1 MAFKKPTINKI
12 EADIAQLS
20 IYLRSTKKFGKTTLF
35 RDLILAKYGDPS
47 YGLLVGCGAEIGY
60 KMLDNLNTTQVSSWK
75 DLIELKKWLIEGKGI
90 EHNIKIVAFDTGD
103 QLVLL
108 ADKETIRQSNIEN
121 PNKLTKSI
129 RGAFSGY
136 TAGEKYSANN
146 LITPY
151 LTELQL
157 NGFGTWVIAHSKF
170 KTIRDKGSLD
180 EDGYQQLTSNL
191 GADYEA
197 AFGDCMDVCLTGVID
212 RDFNEKGEGDKKKRY
227 AVETVRKLYFRGT
240 PMIDAGGRFADG
252 AVPEYMVFDKPNM
265 GAEFLKIVEEG
276 MEKSK
281 TDFATTKTTA
291 KTPTPKPSTKK
302 PSVAND
308 PDDDL
313 LDKSKAVAESAEE
326 DEPAPTEDDIDIFEE
341 DEAST
346 DDDPMITLD
355 ADRMNV
361 IRAAFKSSSSDI
373 KAKVKVHLTA
383 YGNRL
388 VDTMSKHDI
397 DAIES
402 VLGLNEEV

>member
-1 MAFKKPTINKI
+1 MAFKKPEINKI
-12 EADIAQLS
+12 EADIAKLS

-75 DLIELKKWLIEGKGI
+75 DLIELKKWLIEGKGT

-108 ADKETIRQSNIEN
+108 ADKETIRQSNMEN

-129 RGAFSGY
+129 KGAFSGF

-212 RDFNEKGEGDKKKRY
+212 RDFDEKGEGDKKKRY
-227 AVETVRKLYFRGT
+227 ATETVRKLYFRGT

-265 GAEFLKIVEEG
+265 GAEFLRVVEEG

-281 TDFATTKTTA
+281 TNFAIKKHTPLNSTKEPPVEESTPDQEDIEPVDEVDNADDPIESEQEDILDEELEEEPTEEES
-291 KTPTPKPSTKK
+291 PTPVDKDTLAAIRAEFKSVSADAKSQVKIILSKYGGRLVSEMKPSDVEK
-302 PSVAND
+302 
-308 PDDDL
+308 
-313 LDKSKAVAESAEE
+313 
-326 DEPAPTEDDIDIFEE
+326 
-341 DEAST
+341 
-346 DDDPMITLD
+346 
-355 ADRMNV
+355 
-361 IRAAFKSSSSDI
+361 I
-373 KAKVKVHLTA
+373 K
-383 YGNRL
+383 N
-388 VDTMSKHDI
+388 I
-397 DAIES
+397 
-402 VLGLNEEV
+402 LGI

>member
-1 MAFKKPTINKI
+1 MFVKPSINKI
-12 EADIAQLS
+12 QADIAQLS

-75 DLIELKKWLIEGKGI
+75 DLIELKKWLIEGKGT
-90 EHNIKIVAFDTGD
+90 EHNIKIIAFDTGD

-121 PNKLTKSI
+121 PNKPTKSI
-129 RGAFSGY
+129 KGAFSGF

-212 RDFNEKGEGDKKKRY
+212 RDFDEKGEGDKKKRY
-227 AVETVRKLYFRGT
+227 ATDTVRKLYFRGT

-281 TDFATTKTTA
+281 TDFTEKKPTTKKTTK
-291 KTPTPKPSTKK
+291 KTPVK
-302 PSVAND
+302 
-308 PDDDL
+308 
-313 LDKSKAVAESAEE
+313 EE
-326 DEPAPTEDDIDIFEE
+326 DNEMDDINEKLKAALDNVQEAVQDEVDDVPPFDIDEPEDIFDE
-341 DEAST
+341 DT
-346 DDDPMITLD
+346 DEMITLD
-355 ADRMNV
+355 AARLTA
-361 IRAAFKSSSSDI
+361 IRNAFKGADPSA
-373 KAKVKVHLTA
+373 KAKVKSHLVS
-383 YGNRL
+383 YGGKL
-388 VDTMSKHDI
+388 TDTMKSSDI
-397 DAIES
+397 SAIEE
-402 VLGLNEEV
+402 VLGLSDEV